1 MVGKKRKIYDVI
13 ICGGGMT
20 GAAMA
25 LCLANLKLN
34 VALLETALPQ
44 PFSKKQRFDLRVSA
58 LSAQTV
64 LLLKTLDVWEDIL
77 KTRCH
82 PYQRLRVWENPKLGD
97 VIFNADNIDE
107 PQIGF
112 IAENRIVKL
121 ALWKKIKT
129 KEQINTYC
137 STTWKQLKCFGDKVS
152 VDLQN
157 GDQIV
162 GDLLIGADGAQSG
175 VRKEFQ
181 IPSSFYKYGQSCL
194 VASVRAKEA
203 EKDITWQ
210 RFSKTGP
217 QAFLPLSKD
226 YASIVWYHR
235 TEQINN
241 LVQLDERDLALK
253 IMESFPNE
261 LGAVE
266 VIQKGCFPLHKSHA
280 SNYIKPRLA
289 LIGDSAH
296 TINPLAGQGA
306 NLGFQD
312 VICLN
317 NVINTA
323 LINGEDWSSTSV
335 LKRYEIKR
343 KIFNSIML
351 NAIDIIY
358 HGFSNDVVPIRFI
371 RNKIMSFA
379 NVPMINNLIMRYATG
394 LGMELP
400 VNFERQTY

>member
-1 MVGKKRKIYDVI
+1 MVVKKRKIYDVI

-64 LLLKTLDVWEDIL
+64 LLLKTLDVWEEIL
-77 KTRCH
+77 EMRCH
-82 PYQRLRVWENPKLGD
+82 AYRRLRVWENPRYGD
-97 VIFNADNIDE
+97 AIFNAENIE
-107 PQIGF
+107 QSQLGF
-112 IAENRIVKL
+112 IAENRIVQL

-129 KEQINTYC
+129 KEQISTYC
-137 STTWKQLKCFGDKVS
+137 STTWRQLKYSGDKIL

-157 GDQIV
+157 GEQIA
-162 GDLLIGADGAQSG
+162 GDLIIGADGAQSS
-175 VRKEFQ
+175 VRREFQ

-194 VASVRAKEA
+194 VASVRANEA

-226 YASIVWYHR
+226 YASIVWYNQ
-235 TEQINN
+235 TEQINK
-241 LVQLDERDLALK
+241 LVQFNERDLALK
-253 IMESFPNE
+253 IMESFPKE

-323 LINGEDWSSTSV
+323 LINGEDWSSQAV

-343 KIFNSIML
+343 KIFNSIMM

-358 HGFSNDVVPIRFI
+358 HSFSNDVMPIRFI

-379 NVPMINNLIMRYATG
+379 NFPIINNSIMRYATG

-400 VNFERQTY
+400 INFER

>member
-1 MVGKKRKIYDVI
+1 MADRRKKIFDVI

-34 VALLETALPQ
+34 VALLESSLPQ

-64 LLLKTLDVWEDIL
+64 LLLETLDVWEEIL
-77 KTRCH
+77 EMRCH
-82 PYQRLRVWENPKLGD
+82 AYRRLRVWENPGYGD
-97 VIFNADNIDE
+97 AIFNAENIE
-107 PQIGF
+107 QSQLGF
-112 IAENRIVKL
+112 IAENRIVQL

-129 KEQINTYC
+129 NEQISTYC
-137 STTWKQLKCFGDKVS
+137 STTWRQLIYCGDKIL

-157 GDQIV
+157 GEQIA
-162 GDLLIGADGAQSG
+162 GDLIIGADGAQSS
-175 VRKEFQ
+175 VRREFQ
-181 IPSSFYKYGQSCL
+181 IPSSFYEYGQSCL
-194 VASVRAKEA
+194 VASVRANEA

-226 YASIVWYHR
+226 YASIVWYNQ
-235 TEQINN
+235 TEQINK
-241 LVQLDERDLALK
+241 LVQFNERDLALK
-253 IMESFPNE
+253 IMESFPKE

-323 LINGEDWSSTSV
+323 LINGEDWSSRAV

-343 KIFNSIML
+343 KIFNSIMM

-358 HGFSNDVVPIRFI
+358 HGFSNDVMPIRFI

-379 NVPMINNLIMRYATG
+379 NFPIINNSIMRYATG

-400 VNFERQTY
+400 INFER

>member
-1 MVGKKRKIYDVI
+1 MARRRKKFYDVI

-34 VALLETALPQ
+34 VALLESSLPQ

-77 KTRCH
+77 EMRCH
-82 PYQRLRVWENPKLGD
+82 AYRRLRVWENPRYGD
-97 VIFNADNIDE
+97 AIFNAENIE
-107 PQIGF
+107 QLQLGF
-112 IAENRIVKL
+112 IAENRVVQL

-129 KEQINTYC
+129 KERISTYC
-137 STTWKQLKCFGDKVS
+137 STTWRQLKYCGDKIL

-157 GDQIV
+157 GEQIA
-162 GDLLIGADGAQSG
+162 GDLIIGADGAQSG
-175 VRKEFQ
+175 VRREFK

-194 VASVRAKEA
+194 VASVRANEA

-226 YASIVWYHR
+226 YASIVWYHQ
-235 TEQINN
+235 TEQINK
-241 LVQLDERDLALK
+241 LVQLGERDLALK
-253 IMESFPNE
+253 IMASFPNE

-317 NVINTA
+317 NVINMA
-323 LINGEDWSSTSV
+323 LINGEDWSSQEV

-343 KIFNSIML
+343 KIFNSIMM

-358 HGFSNDVVPIRFI
+358 HGFRNDVIPIRFI

-379 NVPMINNLIMRYATG
+379 NFPMINNLVMRYATG

-400 VNFERQTY
+400 VNFER

>member
-1 MVGKKRKIYDVI
+1 MAGRRKKLYDVI

-34 VALLETALPQ
+34 VALLESSLPQ

-64 LLLKTLDVWEDIL
+64 LLLKTLDVWEEIL
-77 KTRCH
+77 EMRCH
-82 PYQRLRVWENPKLGD
+82 AYRRLRVWENPRYGD
-97 VIFNADNIDE
+97 AIFNAENIE
-107 PQIGF
+107 QSQLGF
-112 IAENRIVKL
+112 IAENRIVQL

-129 KEQINTYC
+129 KEQISTYC
-137 STTWKQLKCFGDKVS
+137 STTWRQLKYSGDKIL

-157 GDQIV
+157 GEQIA
-162 GDLLIGADGAQSG
+162 GDLIIGADGAQSG
-175 VRKEFQ
+175 VRREFQ
-181 IPSSFYKYGQSCL
+181 ITSSFYKYGQSCL
-194 VASVRAKEA
+194 VASVRANEA

-226 YASIVWYHR
+226 YASIVWYNQ
-235 TEQINN
+235 TEQINK
-241 LVQLDERDLALK
+241 LVQFNERDLALK
-253 IMESFPNE
+253 IMESFPKE

-323 LINGEDWSSTSV
+323 LINGEDWSSQAV

-343 KIFNSIML
+343 KIFNSIMM

-358 HGFSNDVVPIRFI
+358 HSFSNDVMPIRFI

-379 NVPMINNLIMRYATG
+379 NFPIINNSIMRYATG

-400 VNFERQTY
+400 INFER